1 MNIQYLRQSL
11 KARWLNYYR
20 DNRPWL
26 TKLAVWVDCDGQR
39 RPSSGFIIG
48 TLTTLEPQLMQ
59 LLPLVVDLSNNP
71 DRIVVALGLNF
82 NPDDELKAVE
92 EAEEKEAM
100 KMLPGGDPP
109 VKDVPATHRTK
120 LPSLIDEDC
129 TGAGQ
134 ARVQRKLPRD
144 VEKG

>member
-1 MNIQYLRQSL
+1 VNIQYLRQSL

-20 DNRPWL
+20 ENRPWL

-59 LLPLVVDLSNNP
+59 LLPLIVDLNNNP

-82 NPDDELKAVE
+82 NPDDELKALDKM
-92 EAEEKEAM
+92 EAKDPM
-100 KMLPGGDPP
+100 RMLPGGELALNDIPNRKP
-109 VKDVPATHRTK
+109 TK
-120 LPSLIDEDC
+120 LPTMIDEAC
-129 TGAGQ
+129 EGAGEES
-134 ARVQRKLPRD
+134 RKRGDRPSRS
-144 VEKG
+144 